1 MDSFE
6 ERNLVPLLVAMDD
19 DAWRELCRLYSGSLA
34 GFARMCFGCDSQKAQ
49 EIVQMTFVRCV
60 RSIGT
65 FDPSRGGLLNW
76 LRAIARNEGMT
87 LLGGPLQGRQEV
99 PLSMIPSQIS
109 QDIAELIDHQP
120 LPPELLARQDVH
132 ELVHRCL
139 AAMGQRHRDVLV
151 MKYIEGLTVAE
162 IAARLGLSEKAAE
175 SRLSRSRER
184 FRSLVE
190 GKAAAAEI
198 LE

>member
-1 MDSFE
+1 MDPFE
-6 ERNLVPLLVAMDD
+6 ERRLVPLLVAMDD
-19 DAWRELCRLYSGSLA
+19 DAWRELCRQYAGSLA
-34 GFARMCFGCDSQKAQ
+34 NFARMCFGCDSQKAQ

-76 LRAIARNEGMT
+76 LRAIARHEGMT
-87 LLGGPLQGRQEV
+87 LLGGPLQGRREV

-109 QDIAELIDHQP
+109 QNIAALIDRQP
-120 LPPELLARQDVH
+120 LPPELLERQDVH

-151 MKYIEGLTVAE
+151 MKYLEGLSVAD
-162 IAARLGLSEKAAE
+162 IAVRLGLSEKATE
-175 SRLSRSRER
+175 SLLTRSREK
-184 FRSLVE
+184 FKGLVE
-190 GKAAAAEI
+190 GKVAAAEM